1 MLNSLIMVDVKSFL
15 SFTLDDVE
23 EYAQSLNCPERL
35 GVGPSIV
42 LPNGDVYDLTSVNL
56 DGDATHSTFFQLI
69 FDSLAQDLRDEYP
82 DDEDVDDEIYRL
94 DDEIRIMDYVESD
107 LGIITLNEGRTYI
120 EPRAKLVALK
130 KPTDAQYEVIE
141 EYLDEVQKYKSAVY
155 CFLTDKSD
163 FVSYRFD
170 EYTTD
175 EIIEKLKR
183 TFAFGRVFEDA
194 NDKNIMES
202 SKEFKCDTFR
212 FNGRKAWSGAVNV
225 LDGEIEETHRYK
237 EAMEN
242 DFHHSF
248 YFSDE
253 QLDKMTSGETCFFY
267 VDGDGIHVDPTE
279 RVDGIDKRFLED
291 RIKEQIKVIVEES
304 IERDDERGSAFN
316 EYCIFNKD
324 IVKSKTITESSKE
337 FTRDKDGREYNI
349 WTECTGGYS
358 GQSDYMKIAYV
369 GDNWMDEHDRIIREN
384 ILGYLQYSVADD
396 EEDTAYIQMIE
407 VKESERRKGIATALV
422 DSLKKEYKEINW
434 GYTTNDGTK
443 FYNSCNKINESAHCL
458 FPEDYDAV
466 YFDSV
471 YECKN
476 YLIAYAQRNYFD
488 VLRMVH
494 LNDSGVWVVGE
505 GSSYIHMDLEDQ
517 AVDMKLTDSA
527 GYADRYLFY
536 TKNEIDD
543 DVIDYN
549 NIEINV
555 YDYGDFKIADLGND
569 FDRTDL
575 YSVLPEPVR
584 VYQFEREMDESLKE
598 GRDTEDKL
606 KQVHHFKRLQEYIET
621 NEFQLGTAGYIKEDG
636 SLIILDEYHGEDK
649 GLQKMEYPE
658 FSNTHAEEDTCVR
671 IFNEPN
677 EIQYKK
683 LEEIIDKYLDIEDY
697 CKVEIW
703 KNNKP
708 DFYKV
713 FSLREGACQDY
724 HWGENIGNWTGYKL
738 VRMIKNYFHLNEKI
752 VKKGSKWQVQSE
764 KVKNL
769 GIYDTKAEAE
779 KRLKQVHYFKHVNE
793 DNSLENKFYR
803 WQAGGEHFNDVFSD
817 EDIEYMREHI
827 STINTPIYRCE
838 LLSDNN
844 NKNLKVGDIINY
856 DRFRSFS
863 KDEQGF
869 YDVMFMWDDVVEDEH
884 DEVVCFK
891 TAGQVKIFDVEKEF
905 DLKYDDLVDDD
916 FGKTLNTQ
924 KEIFV
929 EGKFKVIK
937 KEEIYDD
944 YYEVNHILYT
954 IEQIDTNLKESLKE
968 KESVEETD
976 NEGNPLSKE
985 QIEFFKDS
993 KVRNSKG
1000 KLIVCYHGTDVDF
1013 DEFDISKSG
1022 KNGANLFGKG
1032 HYFTMSSNNEYGKV
1046 QKKCYLNITNP
1057 MLGGK
1062 SWIDY
1067 CKKNGREWYYYPDLT
1082 KQLRE
1087 DGYDGLMSKDND
1099 TVVAFESNQIKSI
1112 DNKNPTN
1119 SNNINEGSSGV
1130 LNKQKYQNKKLKKN
1144 IVKIAKDNNFEGI
1157 IDTKELSVHHLSDTY
1172 ENGLKDNSYKN
1183 IWFIKSKD
1191 WKDRELLHKLLHYM
1205 DRNEVSYKELLS
1217 KLEDI
1222 KLYQYD
1228 DVNNRFVEK
1237 TLSTFR
1243 ESLTESKQ
1251 DDENFKK
1258 WLDDA
1263 YQKVGRGW
1271 SDSDIDVSE
1280 YMRNANDCLALF
1292 QLYRKDNSGK
1302 ETDYYY
1308 WMKRDPSEFF
1318 YFLARYAEKRKDKK
1332 ELIDKENSGAE
1343 RVVEDE
1349 FWYVYKITSYEA
1361 SRKYGRNTTWC
1372 ITDEDDWDS
1381 YRDNWGIEY
1390 FLFFIPK
1397 DDSKYMRHA
1406 VGVSDDEVQMIFNQ
1420 EDCKVE
1426 GIPNVPTLPD
1436 GYPQIPDAMGYDFY
1450 TYFDFYDGGM
1460 TEDNL
1465 RDASDAG
1472 VNWLDYLW
1480 FLGND
1485 EDEIKDI
1492 LKNDFHIDMNESL
1505 VESKHEGIRNLISGK
1520 DEEYID
1526 VNDLRNV
1533 SYSELIENDL
1543 IYNSTKTLFHCTSK
1557 SNIENIRKNGL
1568 VADGGKLWSM
1578 SNDAVYLALDEDDAI
1593 EYYYDAVEY
1602 GLIPQNEEPIVFE
1615 IDVDELDKD
1624 SLYVD
1629 ANEDENGYCIDG
1641 KLNLMS
1647 LEYRKSIPY
1656 SSLKV
1661 VERQVESF
1669 DEHLTE
1675 AKADTE
1681 RFLKWISDG
1690 YKSMKYSDWAS
1701 GVYAKEAVNVFNK
1714 YKNSLKG
1721 EQRDIYSWMK
1731 KPFSDFA
1738 SLVSSLKKKE
1748 DEKAEV
1754 ARKEDE
1760 GAELVYENDDWLVY
1774 KITTYEASVKY
1785 GKGTKWCI
1793 SGSKRWENGEN
1804 GRKHWDNYHENG
1816 IFFYFFINR
1825 KSGRKYA
1832 IAIYPDLEH
1841 YEIFNDADIAI
1852 TYIPDAP
1859 YVKQVAGSIIGKELE
1874 AWYAEVNPEHEIQ
1887 SLIAEGKVDFN
1898 FIRQYLNDCDYN
1910 YNEGTLALYNNVD
1923 DFVKDLDWSI
1933 PDEYL
1938 EWEAVLA
1945 GKMSAEQYKKLTGY
1959 DYAEEWVG
1967 DVPQLTNW
1975 DELKNWEKGK
1985 KAALDK
1991 SNFDPG
1997 FYLIADDGD
2006 SEELWSYHKDLP
2018 DALLEFSRYSPRI
2031 LDEITQRIFTDLERG
2046 AITVE
2051 EVFNAFDLSED
2062 TKDNLKQMYESLSL
2076 KEELVYHGSI
2086 DKGLKKLDRPT
2097 NWVTSDF
2104 DYAKY
2109 YATSLKDEG
2118 SVYTLD
2124 IELSNLFDVGNTGL
2138 PVYLP
2143 LPFGTPKPTS
2153 ETIGLAK
2160 KLNLSDEE
2168 LNNLLNEVLDEFGL
2182 TRTPN
2187 KLRLST
2193 VVRSL
2198 AFKKLLV
2205 DKGYSGVSAIEFNVP
2220 KNRYCRTYGIFDE
2233 LEPID
2238 EQEVRY
2244 DESLD
2249 KAHSASYN
2257 LLEKHRCA
2265 KSLMHSSCMRAIINE
2280 KVGMKMS
2287 KKELRKQIDAL
2298 SESELDE
2305 RIAQLE
2311 SEAKKLFESK
2321 SEPNSDDA
2329 FLLSYAKMIKARDY
2343 ARDSLKDGSW
2353 IYA

>member
-56 DGDATHSTFFQLI
+56 DGDATHFTFFHLI

-82 DDEDVDDEIYRL
+82 DDEDVDYEIYEL
-94 DDEIRIMDYVESD
+94 DDDRRIMDYVESD
-107 LGIITLNEGRTYI
+107 LGIITLNEGRTYV

-163 FVSYRFD
+163 YVSYRFD
-170 EYTTD
+170 ENTTD

-194 NDKNIMES
+194 NGKNIEES
-202 SKEFKCDTFR
+202 SKESKKD
-212 FNGRKAWSGAVNV
+212 KA
-225 LDGEIEETHRYK
+225 
-237 EAMEN
+237 
-242 DFHHSF
+242 
-248 YFSDE
+248 
-253 QLDKMTSGETCFFY
+253 
-267 VDGDGIHVDPTE
+267 
-279 RVDGIDKRFLED
+279 
-291 RIKEQIKVIVEES
+291 
-304 IERDDERGSAFN
+304 
-316 EYCIFNKD
+316 
-324 IVKSKTITESSKE
+324 
-337 FTRDKDGREYNI
+337 GREYNI

-369 GDNWMDEHDRIIREN
+369 GDDWMDEHDRIIREN

-407 VKESERRKGIATALV
+407 VKESERRKGIATALI

-443 FYNSCNKINESAHCL
+443 FYNSYNKINESTHCL
-458 FPEDYDAV
+458 FSEDYDAV

-476 YLIAYAQRNYFD
+476 YLVAYAQRNYYGI
-488 VLRMVH
+488 LRLLH
-494 LNDSGVWVVGE
+494 LKDSGMWVVGD
-505 GSSYIHMDLEDQ
+505 GSNYIHMDLEDQ
-517 AVDMKLTDSA
+517 AVDMKLTASA
-527 GYADRYLFY
+527 YYIDRYLFY

-549 NIEINV
+549 LEINV

-584 VYQFEREMDESLKE
+584 VYQFEREMDESLTEKIVKKGSKWQVQSE
-598 GRDTEDKL
+598 KGKNLGTYDTKAEAEKRL
-606 KQVHHFKRLQEYIET
+606 KQVHYFKRLQEYIET
-621 NEFQLGTAGYIKEDG
+621 NEFQLGTAGYVKEDG
-636 SLIILDEYHGEDK
+636 SLIILDEYHGEDE
-649 GLQKMEYPE
+649 GLEKMGYPE

-724 HWGENIGNWTGYKL
+724 HWDENIGNWTGYKL
-738 VRMIKNYFHLNEKI
+738 VRMIKNYFHLNEKV
-752 VKKGSKWQVQSE
+752 VKKGNKEDYQKKFDERTHAHIDRVNKYAKKIGRSYPNHDSDKFNELYAGYSLMSKNKE
-764 KVKNL
+764 D
-769 GIYDTKAEAE
+769 ITKEEQAMIDDAT
-779 KRLKQVHYFKHVNE
+779 FKHVINNE
-793 DNSLENKFYR
+793 HHCEHWVDPKDIEGFSRDNPTPHGCLDCSKMPESALEEMCCDWCAMSEEFNNTPFEWYEKNKDTR
-803 WQAGGEHFNDVFSD
+803 WHFNEEQDKFILD
-817 EDIEYMREHI
+817 TLHKLWDTEKITED
-827 STINTPIYRCE
+827 
-838 LLSDNN
+838 L
-844 NKNLKVGDIINY
+844 
-856 DRFRSFS
+856 
-863 KDEQGF
+863 Q
-869 YDVMFMWDDVVEDEH
+869 
-884 DEVVCFK
+884 
-891 TAGQVKIFDVEKEF
+891 
-905 DLKYDDLVDDD
+905 
-916 FGKTLNTQ
+916 
-924 KEIFV
+924 
-929 EGKFKVIK
+929 
-937 KEEIYDD
+937 
-944 YYEVNHILYT
+944 
-954 IEQIDTNLKESLKE
+954 
-968 KESVEETD
+968 ETD

-985 QIEFFKDS
+985 QIEFFKNS
-993 KVRNSKG
+993 KVRNKKGELVVCYHSTKYEFDTFNRGLAKIGLFGDGMYFSTSSENIFSHGDKYKVVYLNLENPVILHHNDSSLDADVISTILVDTTGAFDSALYDSMYHPFGDWYLVEMYYEKIMGEHKRFDELAEMSGYDGIIVLSDEDIENRRTEIEVFLPNAIKSVDNINPTSSDNINEDLQETDNEGNVLSKEQIAFFKDSSIRDNNG
-1000 KLIVCYHGTDVDF
+1000 KLLVVYHGTDKNF
-1013 DEFDISKSG
+1013 DKFARGDIGFHFGTKAQAQAIANEFPFD
-1022 KNGANLFGKG
+1022 A
-1032 HYFTMSSNNEYGKV
+1032 GKV
-1046 QKKCYLNITNP
+1046 YSYYLNIKNP
-1057 MLGGK
+1057 AYMYDFGETGPYSVLFWWWSQSFDKYGSIFDFDMTEDELK
-1062 SWIDY
+1062 EIN
-1067 CKKNGREWYYYPDLT
+1067 KVLFFNGRSLGTGKETDITSDAEAAECDSFADKYNSDESRL
-1082 KQLRE
+1082 LRRLLKNR
-1087 DGYDGLMSKDND
+1087 GYDGIYYQNNFEASDMISGDMSYI
-1099 TVVAFESNQIKSI
+1099 AFDANQIKAI
-1112 DNKNPTN
+1112 TNKEPTN
-1119 SNNINEGSSGV
+1119 SDNVNEGSSGV
-1130 LNKQKYQNKKLKKN
+1130 PNKQKYQNKKLKNN

-1157 IDTKELSVHHLSDTY
+1157 IDTKELSVHHLSDAY

-1217 KLEDI
+1217 KLEGI

-1280 YMRNANDCLALF
+1280 YMRSANDCLALF
-1292 QLYRKDNSGK
+1292 QSYRKDNSGK

-1318 YFLARYAEKRKDKK
+1318 YFLTNYVRKSEEKK

-1343 RVVEDE
+1343 RVAESDV
-1349 FWYVYKITSYEA
+1349 WYVYKITSYEA

-1381 YRDNWGIEY
+1381 YRDNLGIEY
-1390 FLFFIPK
+1390 FLFFIPR

-1406 VGVSDDEVQMIFNQ
+1406 VGVIGNHAEMIFNQ
-1420 EDCKVE
+1420 EDCKVA

-1436 GYPQIPDAMGYDFY
+1436 GYPQIPDAMGYDFNE
-1450 TYFDFYDGGM
+1450 YFDFYDDI
-1460 TEDNL
+1460 TEANI
-1465 RDASDAG
+1465 RDAAEAG

-1480 FLGND
+1480 FLKND

-1492 LKNDFHIDMNESL
+1492 LKNDFHIDMNES
-1505 VESKHEGIRNLISGK
+1505 
-1520 DEEYID
+1520 
-1526 VNDLRNV
+1526 
-1533 SYSELIENDL
+1533 
-1543 IYNSTKTLFHCTSK
+1543 
-1557 SNIENIRKNGL
+1557 
-1568 VADGGKLWSM
+1568 
-1578 SNDAVYLALDEDDAI
+1578 
-1593 EYYYDAVEY
+1593 
-1602 GLIPQNEEPIVFE
+1602 
-1615 IDVDELDKD
+1615 
-1624 SLYVD
+1624 
-1629 ANEDENGYCIDG
+1629 
-1641 KLNLMS
+1641 
-1647 LEYRKSIPY
+1647 
-1656 SSLKV
+1656 
-1661 VERQVESF
+1661 
-1669 DEHLTE
+1669 LTE

-1701 GVYAKEAVNVFNK
+1701 GVYAKEAVDVFNK

-1731 KPFSDFA
+1731 KPFSEFA
-1738 SLVSSLKKKE
+1738 SLVSSLQKKD

-1774 KITTYEASVKY
+1774 EITNYEASVKY

-1793 SGSKRWENGEN
+1793 SGSKRWENGKN
-1804 GRKHWDNYHENG
+1804 GREHWDGYHESG
-1816 IFFYFFINR
+1816 ILFYFFINR
-1825 KSGRKYA
+1825 KNGRKYA
-1832 IAIYPDLEH
+1832 LAIYPDRKH

-1859 YVKQVAGSIIGKELE
+1859 FVKQVAGLIDGKERE
-1874 AWYAEVNPEHEIQ
+1874 AWYAVLNPEHEIQ
-1887 SLIAEGKVDFN
+1887 ILIAEGKVDFN
-1898 FIRQYLNDCDYN
+1898 FIRHYLNDSAYN
-1910 YNEGTLALYNNVD
+1910 YKEGTLILYNNVD

-1938 EWEAVLA
+1938 EWEAVTD

-1959 DYAEEWVG
+1959 DYEEEWAG
-1967 DVPQLTNW
+1967 DVPQISNW

-1985 KAALDK
+1985 AAALDK
-1991 SNFDPG
+1991 SNFDSG
-1997 FYLIADDGD
+1997 FYLIANEDDG
-2006 SEELWSYHKDLP
+2006 EELWSYHKDFP
-2018 DALLEFSRYSPRI
+2018 DALLEFSRYSPDI
-2031 LDEITQRIFTDLERG
+2031 LNEITQRIFTDLERG
-2046 AITVE
+2046 SVTVND
-2051 EVFNAFDLSED
+2051 VFNAFDLSED

-2076 KEELVYHGSI
+2076 
-2086 DKGLKKLDRPT
+2086 
-2097 NWVTSDF
+2097 
-2104 DYAKY
+2104 
-2109 YATSLKDEG
+2109 
-2118 SVYTLD
+2118 
-2124 IELSNLFDVGNTGL
+2124 
-2138 PVYLP
+2138 
-2143 LPFGTPKPTS
+2143 
-2153 ETIGLAK
+2153 
-2160 KLNLSDEE
+2160 
-2168 LNNLLNEVLDEFGL
+2168 
-2182 TRTPN
+2182 
-2187 KLRLST
+2187 
-2193 VVRSL
+2193 
-2198 AFKKLLV
+2198 
-2205 DKGYSGVSAIEFNVP
+2205 
-2220 KNRYCRTYGIFDE
+2220 
-2233 LEPID
+2233 
-2238 EQEVRY
+2238 
-2244 DESLD
+2244 D
-2249 KAHSASYN
+2249 KAHNASYN

-2265 KSLMHSSCMRAIINE
+2265 KSLMHSSCMRAIISE
-2280 KVGMKMS
+2280 KVDMKMS

-2311 SEAKKLFESK
+2311 SEAKKMFESK